1 MNGDLAKPGNFSRTV
16 NLLVAQ
22 LRLVGLVVLEQ
33 SVEAPSH
40 AIVIER
46 SDLPLGEPE
55 QVGDVPRRPLAD
67 AVERLAGQEQVLE
80 QDQET
85 GGRIDAASAVL
96 RGQIRAEKLRE
107 SQAFEDAIEDREQS
121 DAVGVE
127 VVSGRFG
134 AMADLGGGLSPS
146 GVFTDVAPDKF
157 AG

>member
-1 MNGDLAKPGNFSRTV
+1 MAWVATEGEGTV
-16 NLLVAQ
+16 
-22 LRLVGLVVLEQ
+22 VVLEQ

-46 SDLPLGEPE
+46 SDLPLGDPE
-55 QVGDVPRRPLAD
+55 QVGDVPRRPFAD
-67 AVERLAGQEQVLE
+67 AVERLAGQEEVLE

-96 RGQIRAEKLRE
+96 RGQIRAEELRE

-134 AMADLGGGLSPS
+134 AMADPGGGLESFGRLHRCRS
-146 GVFTDVAPDKF
+146 
-157 AG
+157 